1 MDNKTKIICTSKQVQ
16 IYEILNKIQN
26 VINTESLLPR
36 KFDLFPFR
44 FFFPNL
50 KQETLVKK
58 NSKFI
63 LIILIILEFIY
74 FAKTMEEMRK
84 KWLQSELKCK
94 ELENKLSME
103 KSMFQRKINELK

>member
-36 KFDLFPFR
+36 KLFKKIFYLPEYSK
-44 FFFPNL
+44 L
-50 KQETLVKK
+50 KLLV
-58 NSKFI
+58 
-63 LIILIILEFIY
+63 LILEFIY
-74 FAKTMEEMRK
+74 FARTMEEMRK

-94 ELENKLSME
+94 DLETKLSME

>member
-44 FFFPNL
+44 FF
-50 KQETLVKK
+50 
-58 NSKFI
+58 S
-63 LIILIILEFIY
+63 EF
-74 FAKTMEEMRK
+74 KTRNF
-84 KWLQSELKCK
+84 S
-94 ELENKLSME
+94 
-103 KSMFQRKINELK
+103 